1 MNSLLK
7 YTIGQINLSC
17 EILLPILATHDGK
30 ESDSLWMLNYMRL
43 FKFKLKQKYNAS
55 MALVTLQALNRHV
68 TSGSHTG
75 QHSSRHLH
83 HYRKFLWAVLV

>member
-1 MNSLLK
+1 MYHWSNK
-7 YTIGQINLSC
+7 SC

-30 ESDSLWMLNYMRL
+30 ESASLWMLNYMWV

-55 MALVTLQALNRHV
+55 MALVIFQALNRHV

-75 QHSSRHLH
+75 QTLPSLQKVFVGSVELDYVNIHL
-83 HYRKFLWAVLV
+83 